1 MIFSVKNNSSGI
13 AIFPAVWEGHI
24 FMETGVRLGLW
35 PGLIWAGYRLNGS
48 LKTGFTMNRFHSV
61 SGYLENGPNRF
72 ETGQIFPKRA
82 EKKPGFYP
90 GKNGIFTSL

>member
-1 MIFSVKNNSSGI
+1 MEDLK
-13 AIFPAVWEGHI
+13 WEAK
-24 FMETGVRLGLW
+24 VGLW

-48 LKTGFTMNRFHSV
+48 LKTGFTTNRFHSV